1 MYMHI
6 ITSAHM
12 TKPSYSPSDVKTRA
26 LRASGTLHPA
36 PGAVKDEL
44 FAQHEFFDPRDHIQV
59 KYEMVRRHR
68 VDGEAVTEAAKLFGV
83 SRQAFYQAQAAFES
97 RGIAGLI
104 PRQRGPK
111 GAHKCTDEIL
121 DYVERRRKDLPGENY
136 KLVAHALKKRFGV
149 SIHPRTLDRALTKR
163 KKKRSRRIR

>member
-1 MYMHI
+1 
-6 ITSAHM
+6 M
-12 TKPSYSPSDVKTRA
+12 TKPFPSPDDAKTRA

-36 PGAVKDEL
+36 PDAVKDEL

-68 VDGEAVTEAAKLFGV
+68 VEGKAVTEAAKLFGL
-83 SRQAFYQAQAAFES
+83 SRQAFYQSQAAFES

-121 DYVERRRKDLPGENY
+121 DFVERWRKDSPEENH
-136 KLVAHALKKRFGV
+136 KTLAPALKKRFGV
-149 SIHPRTLDRALTKR
+149 NIHPRTLDRALAKR
-163 KKKRSRRIR
+163 KKKRPRRIQ